1 MLVIN
6 LFIPSILLTERF
18 ASWRNN
24 LKQTFRLTSV
34 KTYRAGYLYIIYIYI
49 KHGYKQSVGLRISL
63 EDGWFD

>member
-18 ASWRNN
+18 ASWKKN

-34 KTYRAGYLYIIYIYI
+34 KSYRAGYLYIRSNP